1 MTLDELKQEF
11 QKLVLGESYERE
23 FKQYLKNKGYA
34 QSTID
39 VYYIPTLGGIFNQ
52 IFDEDIFKIQ
62 SSDLDFLNKCLDE
75 FHQGCLNKYNING
88 GAPRNCLRQYIAY
101 LKEQIIP
108 SKFTD
113 IEKEKFLEIIQEV
126 LDKVDELRSTG
137 KTTGS
142 MPTQFEKSMNEVLQN
157 LDYVCNFSFGQGILS
172 SIPFINF
179 CPKNILNKD
188 LVNGDKLSGRRGIY
202 IGFGYDYN
210 KQKLDL
216 VIECGNNDTQ
226 ECEAK
231 NEIDKYRPNEW
242 EYTYKRDEF
251 GKIKDQIVKDFLN
264 LVSEFNQIPIEYFKP
279 KGAEVIQ
286 QTNKSANETNGVPPL
301 NQILYGPPGTGKT
314 YNTINKALEILGYGV
329 QDDEKSKITLDYDK
343 IKQKLQEIV
352 KSEDTKALNLEN
364 LDSKSE
370 RELTKL
376 LFDYYHQDKQIEFIT
391 FHQSFSYEEFVEGIK
406 PIFVDENGEEVK
418 HSKNM
423 IYKAKN
429 GIFKDI
435 CERASYKKYEFL
447 GKEANFQISDTT
459 RVWKISIVAKSE
471 KKIREKIL
479 KHCFENNE
487 IRIGWADY
495 KTDEQVSKLGT
506 NDRSSIEQFENA
518 SVGDMICV
526 FESGK
531 GIIRGVGVIDSEF
544 YWDDENKDKDLQRYS
559 RVRKV
564 KWLDKSERDIYE
576 LSGNLTL
583 KTFYPLNR
591 VNAEKLLDKVKV
603 QKDTKLIVDN
613 TQKPFI
619 LIIDEINRGNI
630 SKILGELITL
640 IEPSKRIGADEELR
654 VSLPYSA
661 NEFDGGKGFGVPKNL
676 YIIGTM
682 NTADR
687 SIALLDTALRRRF
700 EFVEMMPDYEELRN
714 IWLVNETGTKDS
726 SIESW
731 EGIKGDDGIYRSQ
744 ILFKILT
751 AINNRIEFLLD
762 REHTIGHAF
771 FFEKA
776 KFYQSDEYGE
786 WYELTLES
794 LKEIFVKKIIPLLQ
808 EYFYDDYAKID
819 AVLNGNGMVTTK
831 KDKNGKKVDIAQLFE
846 KFTNEDFIS
855 NNEKKIYEIE
865 KEWKKWKVWQF
876 IQIYDSNEADTLK
889 SQSKNF
895 SQLNNNE

>member
-113 IEKEKFLEIIQEV
+113 IEKEKFLEIIQEF
-126 LDKVDELRSTG
+126 LDKVDELRPTG
-137 KTTGS
+137 KTIGS

-172 SIPFINF
+172 SVPFINF

-216 VIECGNNDTQ
+216 VIGYGNNDTQ

-314 YNTINKALEILGYGV
+314 YSTIDKALEILGVETQGKSRAELKAKF
-329 QDDEKSKITLDYDK
+329 DEFR
-343 IKQKLQEIV
+343 Q
-352 KSEDTKALNLEN
+352 NG
-364 LDSKSE
+364 
-370 RELTKL
+370 
-376 LFDYYHQDKQIEFIT
+376 QIEFVT

-406 PIFVDENGEEVK
+406 PNTDNPENMVYEVQD
-418 HSKNM
+418 
-423 IYKAKN
+423 
-429 GIFKDI
+429 GIFKEISQKSLTNLKNSKKDNKQFEKEIEIEAKIDSFLNALIENQTEIEKKRGGKFSIKDYDEKRIYINTRDTKSFDRLFVRSFIDI
-435 CERASYKKYEFL
+435 VESGFNFETPNELSLKIFQVNGRTSYKHQANYYFPLWEKFKEF
-447 GKEANFQISDTT
+447 E
-459 RVWKISIVAKSE
+459 KSYKPQNQAVGE
-471 KKIREKIL
+471 VKL
-479 KHCFENNE
+479 KP
-487 IRIGWADY
+487 Y
-495 KTDEQVSKLGT
+495 
-506 NDRSSIEQFENA
+506 
-518 SVGDMICV
+518 
-526 FESGK
+526 
-531 GIIRGVGVIDSEF
+531 
-544 YWDDENKDKDLQRYS
+544 
-559 RVRKV
+559 
-564 KWLDKSERDIYE
+564 
-576 LSGNLTL
+576 
-583 KTFYPLNR
+583 
-591 VNAEKLLDKVKV
+591 
-603 QKDTKLIVDN
+603 
-613 TQKPFI
+613 I

-640 IEPSKRIGADEELR
+640 IEPSKRIGASNEEKARGIGNESLK
-654 VSLPYSA
+654 VTLPYS
-661 NEFDGGKGFGVPKNL
+661 NESFGVPSNL

-700 EFVEMMPDYEELRN
+700 EFVEMMPQPELLKN
-714 IWLVNETGTKDS
+714 IWIVKDTEQRDNENFV
-726 SIESW
+726 IPE
-731 EGIKGDDGIYRSQ
+731 
-744 ILFKILT
+744 
-751 AINNRIEFLLD
+751 NRIE
-762 REHTIGHAF
+762 
-771 FFEKA
+771 
-776 KFYQSDEYGE
+776 
-786 WYELTLES
+786 
-794 LKEIFVKKIIPLLQ
+794 
-808 EYFYDDYAKID
+808 
-819 AVLNGNGMVTTK
+819 
-831 KDKNGKKVDIAQLFE
+831 
-846 KFTNEDFIS
+846 
-855 NNEKKIYEIE
+855 
-865 KEWKKWKVWQF
+865 
-876 IQIYDSNEADTLK
+876 
-889 SQSKNF
+889 
-895 SQLNNNE
+895 